1 MKKLTFDEV
10 KDILVGCTILGTGGG
25 GDLKKG
31 LSLIGKA
38 LDAGKEF
45 NLVNLEELPDDA
57 LISCPYMCGSISP
70 LSEEKKQKYADLP
83 RIKEEPVLRA
93 YQAMEEYI
101 GKKFYGV
108 ISTELGGANTAM
120 AFYVAALSGNYIID
134 ADPAGRSVPELQ
146 HTTFFI
152 NRLPINPMAI
162 ANEFGDV
169 VIVKDVVDDFRAETL
184 VRSIAV
190 VSKNSVGVV
199 DHLISGKELKKAVI
213 PGAISYALKI
223 GRAYRKA
230 KEENND
236 LALGIAKAGSGY
248 ILFRGRVKDFQWE
261 DKYGFTIGNTYIEG
275 EDDYFG
281 SEYKIWFKNE
291 NIIAWRDQKI
301 DVTVPDLICI
311 ICNDNNKEP
320 LTNPNYKIDMRVSV
334 IGLPAPKEWRTDE
347 GLKVFGPRYF
357 GYDIEYIPIEERF
370 KELDK

>member
-1 MKKLTFDEV
+1 MKKLIFKEV
-10 KDILVGCTILGTGGG
+10 KDILCGCTILGTGGG
-25 GDLKKG
+25 GDFKKG
-31 LSLIGKA
+31 ILLINKA

-70 LSEEKKQKYADLP
+70 LSEEEKQKYADLP

-93 YQAMEEYI
+93 YQAIEEYI

-108 ISTELGGANTAM
+108 ISTELGGKNTAM

-134 ADPAGRSVPELQ
+134 ADPAGRAVPELQ
-146 HTTFFI
+146 HSTFFI
-152 NRLPINPMAI
+152 NRLPISPMAI

-184 VRSIAV
+184 VRSMAV
-190 VSKNSVGVV
+190 VSKNSVAVV
-199 DHLISGKELKKAVI
+199 DHLINGKELKKAVI

-230 KEENND
+230 KEENNN
-236 LALGIAKAGSGY
+236 LALEIAKAGSGY

-261 DKYGFTIGNTYIEG
+261 DKDGFTIGNVYIEG
-275 EDDYFG
+275 ENDYVG

-311 ICNDNNKEP
+311 ICDDKREP
-320 LTNPNYKIDMRVSV
+320 LINPNYEIGMRVSV
-334 IGLPAPKEWRTDE
+334 IGLLAPKEWRSDE
-347 GLKVFGPRYF
+347 GLKVFGPRHF
-357 GYDIEYIPIEERF
+357 GYDIEYIPIEKRF
-370 KELDK
+370 KDVD

>member
-1 MKKLTFDEV
+1 MKKLKRQDLY
-10 KDILVGCTILGTGGG
+10 DILYGCTILGTGGG

-31 LSLIGKA
+31 LSLIDRA
-38 LDAGKEF
+38 LDGGKEF
-45 NLVNLEELPDDA
+45 NLINLEELPDDA
-57 LISCPYMCGSISP
+57 LIVCPYMCGSISP
-70 LSEEKKQKYADLP
+70 LSEEEEKKYTDLP
-83 RIKEEPVLRA
+83 RIKEEVVLRA
-93 YQAMEEYI
+93 YKVMEEYI

-108 ISTELGGANTAM
+108 ISTELGGENTAL

-146 HTTFFI
+146 HSTFFI

-184 VRSIAV
+184 VRSMAV

-199 DHLISGKELKKAVI
+199 DHLASGKELKKAVI
-213 PGAISYALKI
+213 AGAISYALKI

-230 KEENND
+230 KEENSD
-236 LALGIAKAGSGY
+236 LALEIAKAGSGY

-261 DKYGFTIGNTYIEG
+261 DKGGFTVGNIYIGGEG
-275 EDDYFG
+275 DYFG

-291 NIIAWRDQKI
+291 NIIAWRGQKI
-301 DVTVPDLICI
+301 DVTVPDLICM
-311 ICNDNNKEP
+311 ICDDNKEP
-320 LTNPNYKIDMRVSV
+320 LTNPNYEVGMKVSV

-347 GLKVFGPRYF
+347 GLKVFGPRHF
-357 GYDIEYIPIEERF
+357 GYDIEYIPIEKCF

>member
-1 MKKLTFDEV
+1 MKKLRRQDLY
-10 KDILVGCTILGTGGG
+10 DILYGCTILGTGGG

-31 LSLIGKA
+31 LSLIDKA
-38 LDAGKEF
+38 LDGGKEF
-45 NLVNLEELPDDA
+45 NLVNLEELPDDV
-57 LISCPYMCGSISP
+57 LIVCPYMCGSISP
-70 LSEEKKQKYADLP
+70 LSEEEEKKYADLP
-83 RIKEEPVLRA
+83 RIKEEPALRA
-93 YQAMEEYI
+93 YKVMEEYI

-108 ISTELGGANTAM
+108 ISTELGGANTAL
-120 AFYVAALSGNYIID
+120 AFYVAALLGNYIID

-146 HTTFFI
+146 HSTFFI
-152 NRLPINPMAI
+152 NRLPINPMVV

-169 VIVKDVVDDFRAETL
+169 VIVKDVVDDFRAEML
-184 VRSIAV
+184 VRSMAV

-199 DHLISGKELKKAVI
+199 DHLASGKELKKAVI

-230 KEENND
+230 KEENSD
-236 LALGIAKAGSGY
+236 LALEIAKAGSGY

-261 DKYGFTIGNTYIEG
+261 DKDGFTIGNTYIEG

-281 SEYKIWFKNE
+281 TEYKIWFKNE

-301 DVTVPDLICI
+301 DVTVPDLICM
-311 ICNDNNKEP
+311 ICDDKKEP
-320 LTNPNYKIDMRVSV
+320 LTNPNYEIGMKVSV

-347 GLKVFGPRYF
+347 GLKIFGPRHF
-357 GYDIEYIPIEERF
+357 GYDIEYIPIEKCF